1 MHFFH
6 SPKNKK
12 IIKFI
17 YKYFIILSGAL
28 LFSVAVNLFMIPAKI
43 VTGGV
48 SGIATIIYYVFGIS
62 PGIVM
67 GILNIIIG
75 IVAYIELGKKF
86 VVDSLVGIIA
96 IPVFMELTKNFELR
110 FDDLVLSSVFG
121 GIICG
126 IGIGM
131 TFSQG
136 STTGGTDIVSR
147 ISQKRLPSLS
157 IGVILS
163 AIDFLIISVSYF
175 VFKDIKLT
183 MYGMATLFISSWV
196 IDFIIAKLNG
206 AVVAYIITSKDNG
219 LKNDI
224 INKISRGITVIDA
237 RGGYSSDNKEILMC
251 AMKKKELIELRKI
264 AEGDEYKAFIIV
276 SPSTEVQ
283 GEGFKY
289 YR

>member
-1 MHFFH
+1 
-6 SPKNKK
+6 
-12 IIKFI
+12 
-17 YKYFIILSGAL
+17 
-28 LFSVAVNLFMIPAKI
+28 
-43 VTGGV
+43 
-48 SGIATIIYYVFGIS
+48 
-62 PGIVM
+62 M

-75 IVAYIELGKKF
+75 IVAYIELGKDF

-96 IPVFMELTKNFELR
+96 IPVFMELTSGIRLQ
-110 FDDLVLSSVFG
+110 FDDLVLCSVFG

-136 STTGGTDIVSR
+136 GTTGGTDIVSR
-147 ISQKRLPSLS
+147 ISQKRIPSLS

-163 AIDFLIISVSYF
+163 VIDFIIISVSYF
-175 VFKDIKLT
+175 VFKDLKLT
-183 MYGMATLFISSWV
+183 MYGLATLFISTWV

-206 AVVAYIITSKDNG
+206 AVVAYIITSKGDEI
-219 LKNDI
+219 KKEI
-224 INKISRGITVIDA
+224 IKTLNRGVTVINA
-237 RGGYSSDNKEILMC
+237 KGGYSNEDKEILMC
-251 AMKKKELIELRKI
+251 VMKKKELSDLRKI
-264 AEGDEYKAFIIV
+264 SESIEHNSFVIV

>member
-1 MHFFH
+1 M
-6 SPKNKK
+6 
-12 IIKFI
+12 IILNFI
-17 YKYFIILSGAL
+17 YKYSIILSGAF
-28 LFSVAVNLFMIPAKI
+28 LFSVAVNIFLIPSKI

-48 SGIATIIYYVFGIS
+48 SGIATIVYYISGIS

-75 IVAYIELGKKF
+75 IAAYIELGKKF
-86 VVDSLVGIIA
+86 VVDSLVGIVA

-163 AIDFLIISVSYF
+163 AIDFIIISISYF
-175 VFKDIKLT
+175 VFRDIKLT
-183 MYGMATLFISSWV
+183 MYGIATLFISTWV
-196 IDFIIAKLNG
+196 IDFIISKLNG
-206 AVVAYIITSKDNG
+206 AVVAYIITPKGNG
-219 LKNDI
+219 FEKDI
-224 INKISRGITVIDA
+224 INKLGRGVTVIDA
-237 RGGYSSDNKEILMC
+237 KGGYSTGEKEILMC
-251 AMKKKELIELRKI
+251 AMKKKELTELRKI
-264 AEGDEYKAFIIV
+264 AEKEDYKAFIIV
-276 SPSTEVQ
+276 SPSTEIQ

>member
-1 MHFFH
+1 MV
-6 SPKNKK
+6 
-12 IIKFI
+12 IIVNFI
-17 YKYFIILSGAL
+17 YKYSIILSGAL

-48 SGIATIIYYVFGIS
+48 SGIATIVYYISGIS

-75 IVAYIELGKKF
+75 IAAYIELGKKF

-121 GIICG
+121 GILCG

-163 AIDFLIISVSYF
+163 AIDFVIISISYF

-183 MYGMATLFISSWV
+183 MYGIATLFISTWV
-196 IDFIIAKLNG
+196 IDFIISKLNG
-206 AVVAYIITSKDNG
+206 AVVAYIITPKGNG
-219 LKNDI
+219 FEKDI
-224 INKISRGITVIDA
+224 INKLGRGVTVIDA
-237 RGGYSSDNKEILMC
+237 KGGYSTEGKEILMC
-251 AMKKKELIELRKI
+251 AMKKKELTELRKI
-264 AEGDEYKAFIIV
+264 AEHEDYKAFIIV
-276 SPSTEVQ
+276 SPSTEIQ

>member
-1 MHFFH
+1 M
-6 SPKNKK
+6 
-12 IIKFI
+12 IIVNFI
-17 YKYFIILSGAL
+17 YKYSIILSGAL

-48 SGIATIIYYVFGIS
+48 SGIATIVYYISGIS

-75 IVAYIELGKKF
+75 IAAFIELGKKF

-163 AIDFLIISVSYF
+163 AIDFVIISISYF

-183 MYGMATLFISSWV
+183 MYGIATLFISTWV
-196 IDFIIAKLNG
+196 IDFIISKLNG
-206 AVVAYIITSKDNG
+206 AVVAYIITPKGNG
-219 LKNDI
+219 FERDI
-224 INKISRGITVIDA
+224 INKLGRGVTVIDA
-237 RGGYSSDNKEILMC
+237 KGGYSTGEKEILMC
-251 AMKKKELIELRKI
+251 AMKKKELTELRKI
-264 AEGDEYKAFIIV
+264 AEHEDYKAFIIV
-276 SPSTEVQ
+276 SPSTEIQ

>member
-1 MHFFH
+1 MLP
-6 SPKNKK
+6 S
-12 IIKFI
+12 
-17 YKYFIILSGAL
+17 
-28 LFSVAVNLFMIPAKI
+28 KI

-48 SGIATIIYYVFGIS
+48 SGIATIIFYLSGIS
-62 PGIVM
+62 PGFTM

-75 IVAYIELGKKF
+75 IVAYIELGRKF
-86 VVDSLVGIIA
+86 VIDSLVGIVA
-96 IPVFMELTKNFELR
+96 IPVFMELTKNAPFF

-147 ISQKRLPSLS
+147 ISQKRFPSLS

-163 AIDFLIISVSYF
+163 AIDFIIISVSYF
-175 VFKDIKLT
+175 VFKDLKLT
-183 MYGMATLFISSWV
+183 MYGLATLFISTWV

-206 AVVAYIITSKDNG
+206 GVVAYIITNKSEE
-219 LKNDI
+219 LKSSI
-224 INKISRGITVIDA
+224 LKEINRGTTVIDA
-237 RGGYSSDNKEILMC
+237 KGGYSGEEKQILIC
-251 AMKKKELIELRKI
+251 VMKKKELDELRKI
-264 AEGDEYKAFIIV
+264 LELKDKNSFLIV

>member
-1 MHFFH
+1 MV
-6 SPKNKK
+6 
-12 IIKFI
+12 IIVNFI
-17 YKYFIILSGAL
+17 YKYSIILSGAL

-48 SGIATIIYYVFGIS
+48 SGIATIVYYISGVS

-75 IVAYIELGKKF
+75 IAAYIELGKKF

-121 GIICG
+121 GILCG
-126 IGIGM
+126 VGIGM

-163 AIDFLIISVSYF
+163 AIDFVIISISYF

-183 MYGMATLFISSWV
+183 MYGIATLFISTWV
-196 IDFIIAKLNG
+196 IDFIISKLNG
-206 AVVAYIITSKDNG
+206 AVVAYIITPKGNG
-219 LKNDI
+219 FEKDI
-224 INKISRGITVIDA
+224 INKLGRGVTVIDA
-237 RGGYSSDNKEILMC
+237 KGGYSTEGKEILMC
-251 AMKKKELIELRKI
+251 AMKKKELTELRKI
-264 AEGDEYKAFIIV
+264 AEQEAYKAFIIV
-276 SPSTEVQ
+276 SPSTEIQ

>member
-1 MHFFH
+1 MV
-6 SPKNKK
+6 
-12 IIKFI
+12 IILNFI
-17 YKYFIILSGAL
+17 YKYLIILSGAL

-48 SGIATIIYYVFGIS
+48 SGIATIVYYISGVS

-75 IVAYIELGKKF
+75 IAAYIELGKKF

-96 IPVFMELTKNFELR
+96 IPVFMELTKNFDLR

-163 AIDFLIISVSYF
+163 AIDFVIISISYF

-183 MYGMATLFISSWV
+183 MYGIATLFISTWV
-196 IDFIIAKLNG
+196 IDFIISKLNG
-206 AVVAYIITSKDNG
+206 AVVAYIITPKGNG
-219 LKNDI
+219 FEKDI
-224 INKISRGITVIDA
+224 INKLGRGVTVINA
-237 RGGYSSDNKEILMC
+237 KGGYSTGKKEILMC
-251 AMKKKELIELRKI
+251 AMKKKELTELRKI
-264 AEGDEYKAFIIV
+264 AEKEDYKAFIIV
-276 SPSTEVQ
+276 SPSTEIQ

>member
-1 MHFFH
+1 M
-6 SPKNKK
+6 
-12 IIKFI
+12 KFL

-48 SGIATIIYYVFGIS
+48 SGIATIIYYVSGIS

-96 IPVFMELTKNFELR
+96 IPVFMELTKNFELK

-163 AIDFLIISVSYF
+163 IIDFLIILVSYF
-175 VFKDIKLT
+175 VFGDIKLT
-183 MYGMATLFISSWV
+183 MYGMATLFISTWV

-206 AVVAYIITSKDNG
+206 AVVAYIITAKDNG
-219 LKNDI
+219 LKSSI
-224 INKISRGITVIDA
+224 IKKIGRGVTVIDA
-237 RGGYSSDNKEILMC
+237 KGGYSSEDKEILMC
-251 AMKKKELIELRKI
+251 AMKKKELNELKKM
-264 AEGDEYKAFIIV
+264 AESEEYKAFIIV
-276 SPSTEVQ
+276 MPSTEVQ